1 MQKRSHCLGIYFLTV
16 CSVFLGKRRDVSTL
30 ENNFVVGE
38 IFNGEG
44 QLDIFAYG
52 FHAYLWEFS
61 KKIEAMPKKWI
72 SERKSGG

>member
-1 MQKRSHCLGIYFLTV
+1 MVNSHILTIPV

-30 ENNFVVGE
+30 ENIFVVGE

-44 QLDIFAYG
+44 HLDIFAYG
-52 FHAYLWEFS
+52 FHEYLLGFS